1 MTKLFYESSF
11 EIRKGTSTL
20 WMTTMTAILKTHSFE
35 RNNNLETGFIKRN
48 N

>member
-1 MTKLFYESSF
+1 MTELFYESSF

-35 RNNNLETGFIKRN
+35 RNNNFRN
-48 N
+48 RFY